1 MKIHRSYTRLAVYLS
16 LLTGLFFSH
25 NSFAQELPEWMSVD
39 NDAKTVTLEIVA
51 GKTDALNNWN
61 FNGYVQGNATITV
74 PEGYSVNLTFTNN
87 DPNMVH
93 SIGVTELMEAYPA
106 MFDNPT
112 PVFEGAISS
121 NATDMTNATAT
132 GKSEEL
138 TFKASKA
145 GNYALVCLIPAHAI
159 TGMWIKFNVSADGS
173 AGFSAS

>member
-1 MKIHRSYTRLAVYLS
+1 MKIHRSYNRLATCLC
-16 LLTGLFFSH
+16 LLAGLFFSQ
-25 NSFAQELPEWMSVD
+25 NSFAQELPDWMSVD

-93 SIGVTELMEAYPA
+93 SIGVTELMEAFPA
-106 MFDNPT
+106 MFDSPA

-121 NATDMTNATAT
+121 NPTDMTNATAT
-132 GKSEEL
+132 GKSEAL